1 MGQLTETELNEKIEA
16 IDSQLDELVSS
27 GIVGVSSG
35 GSGGITI
42 RGEAITSL
50 IALRE
55 HYVKMRDK
63 LVSGDIVTLGYD
75 IDEFGVDNSEYI
87 SSD

>member
-63 LVSGDIVTLGYD
+63 LVSGDIVTLDYD

>member
-1 MGQLTETELNEKIEA
+1 MAQLTETEINEKIEA

-63 LVSGDIVTLGYD
+63 LVSGDIVTLDYD
-75 IDEFGVDNSEYI
+75 IDEFGEDQSEYM
-87 SSD
+87 DG

>member
-1 MGQLTETELNEKIEA
+1 MAQLTETEINEKIEA

-35 GSGGITI
+35 GSGGLTI

-63 LVSGDIVTLGYD
+63 LVSGDIVTLDYD
-75 IDEFGVDNSEYI
+75 IDEFGEDQSEYM
-87 SSD
+87 DG